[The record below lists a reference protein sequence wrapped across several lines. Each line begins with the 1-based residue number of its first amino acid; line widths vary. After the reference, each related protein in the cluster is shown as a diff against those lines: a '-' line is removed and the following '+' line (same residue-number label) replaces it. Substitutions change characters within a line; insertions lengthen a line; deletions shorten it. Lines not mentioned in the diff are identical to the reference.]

1 MRYWKKTLC
10 AALAAFMML
19 VGTSCGGFGD
29 IWFGDD
35 TTAAPEI
42 HTEPAENTD
51 PEPGEVETPE
61 EKTTEEEAT
70 EGETTEEETTQHVHT
85 EEVLVEVTPSC
96 TETGLTEGK
105 HCSVC
110 NQVLVAQKVVPA
122 KGHTAGEWVVD
133 REPEV
138 GIEGSKH
145 TTCTVCGAVYEEPIE
160 MLYSQGLAYIA
171 NGDGTCSVS
180 GIGNCTDKNVFI
192 PKTYNGM
199 TVTNIDAN
207 AFSRNQELSSVAIPA
222 GVTDTSIWPFA
233 YCANLI
239 SITVDPSNPSFC
251 SIDGV
256 LYDKNIST
264 LICCPGGK
272 TEISIPDSVTE
283 IYYGAFVGC
292 EKLKYISL
300 PANLTD
306 IGNYAFIDCSNLSA
320 VTIPDKV
327 KDIGQSAFSG
337 CNQLIVQEGGV
348 HYVDT
353 WVVDCDTSVTD
364 VVLRDNTQGIAFK
377 AFTNCHNL
385 TTISIPDGVSDV
397 TKHMFS
403 DSSQVFVKD
412 KGIIYVDKWV
422 VNSDQTVSEIVLRDD
437 TVGIGSYAFSHNDKI
452 VSVVIPDSVMHIG
465 PEAFYLC
472 EKLTFIKIGNGVTSI
487 GSYAFSGFGNL
498 SSVVIGSNVT
508 SIGDWAFSNCD
519 DLTSINIP
527 DSVTSIGEGA
537 FCNCYGL
544 TSITIPAG
552 VTEIK
557 EGAFLG
563 CHGLNEIQI
572 SEGNQHYVVLDDML
586 FTKDMSV
593 LIWCSHRKNT
603 VAVPDGVIRI
613 GNHAFY
619 AMRNLTSVTLPN
631 SVTSMGHSAFDNCH
645 NLTSVIIP
653 DGVKSIGERAF
664 SNCIKLTSVVI
675 SSSVTN
681 IDRSA
686 FEDCSSLT
694 DIYYTCTEEE
704 WEAIVKGD
712 RWDYHLPAYTLHFN
726 YVP

>member
-1 MRYWKKTLC
+1 MRHMKKLLC

-29 IWFGDD
+29 ILFGDD

-42 HTEPAENTD
+42 HTESAENTD

-61 EKTTEEEAT
+61 EKTTEEETT
-70 EGETTEEETTQHVHT
+70 EEKTTEEETTQHVHT

-145 TTCTVCGAVYEEPIE
+145 TTCIVCGAVYEEPIE

-199 TVTNIDAN
+199 TVTEIESY
-207 AFSRNQELSSVAIPA
+207 AFRGCQELISV
-222 GVTDTSIWPFA
+222 V
-233 YCANLI
+233 
-239 SITVDPSNPSFC
+239 
-251 SIDGV
+251 
-256 LYDKNIST
+256 
-264 LICCPGGK
+264 
-272 TEISIPDSVTE
+272 
-283 IYYGAFVGC
+283 
-292 EKLKYISL
+292 
-300 PANLTD
+300 
-306 IGNYAFIDCSNLSA
+306 
-320 VTIPDKV
+320 IPDKV
-327 KDIGQSAFSG
+327 TWVGTGAFSG
-337 CNQLIVQEGGV
+337 CDKLVVEENGV
-348 HYVDT
+348 RYVDK
-353 WVVDCDTSVTD
+353 WVVDCDSSVTD
-364 VVLRDNTQGIAFK
+364 VVLRESTQGIAFQ
-377 AFTNCHNL
+377 AFTYCHNL
-385 TTISIPDGVSDV
+385 KTISIPSGVSNV

-403 DSSQVFVKD
+403 DSSQVFVED
-412 KGIIYVDKWV
+412 KGIIYVDRWV
-422 VNSDQTVSEIVLRDD
+422 VGGDRTASEIVLRDD
-437 TVGIGSYAFSHNDKI
+437 TVGIGSEAFLQNDNI

-465 PEAFYLC
+465 PGVFSGC

-487 GSYAFSGFGNL
+487 CNHAFSGCRNL

-508 SIGDWAFSNCD
+508 SIGDRAFANCHN
-519 DLTSINIP
+519 LTSINIP

-537 FCNCYGL
+537 FCNCDSL

-603 VAVPDGVIRI
+603 VAVPDGVTRI
-613 GNHAFY
+613 GNYAFF
-619 AMRNLTSVTLPN
+619 AMVNLTSVTLPD
-631 SVTSMGHSAFDNCH
+631 SVTSMGDSVFDNCH

-653 DGVKSIGERAF
+653 DGVTSIGDSSFNWCEKMTSIIIPNGVTSIGERAF
-664 SNCIKLTSVVI
+664 SNCIKLTSVI
-675 SSSVTN
+675 IPSNVTN

-686 FEDCSSLT
+686 FVDCSSLT
-694 DIYYTCTEEE
+694 DIYFTGTESEWNAITKGTDWDSGTPSYT
-704 WEAIVKGD
+704 V
-712 RWDYHLPAYTLHFN
+712 HFN

>member
-10 AALAAFMML
+10 AALAAMMIL
-19 VGTSCGGFGD
+19 AGTSCD
-29 IWFGDD
+29 VLTEPTPSESTTEQIPDETVPDD
-35 TTAAPEI
+35 RNPDE
-42 HTEPAENTD
+42 TEPAEITPAETD
-51 PEPGEVETPE
+51 SE
-61 EKTTEEEAT
+61 
-70 EGETTEEETTQHVHT
+70 ETTEEVTT
-85 EEVLVEVTPSC
+85 EEVTTEEVTTEAETAEESIPAE
-96 TETGLTEGK
+96 TETEREEIIEDIYSKGLEYV
-105 HCSVC
+105 S
-110 NQVLVAQKVVPA
+110 
-122 KGHTAGEWVVD
+122 
-133 REPEV
+133 
-138 GIEGSKH
+138 
-145 TTCTVCGAVYEEPIE
+145 
-160 MLYSQGLAYIA
+160 
-171 NGDGTCSVS
+171 NGDGTCTVK
-180 GIGNCTDKNVFI
+180 GIGNCTDKNISI
-192 PKTYNGM
+192 PRTYNGM

-222 GVTDTSIWPFA
+222 GVTYTSIWPFA

-239 SITVDPSNPSFC
+239 SITVDPSNPNFC

-283 IYYGAFVGC
+283 IYYGAFAGC

-300 PANLTD
+300 PANLID
-306 IGNYAFIDCSNLSA
+306 IGNYAFEGCSNLTTL
-320 VTIPDKV
+320 TIPDKV
-327 KDIGQSAFSG
+327 TWVGTGVFSG
-337 CNQLIVQEGGV
+337 CDKLVVEENGV
-348 HYVDT
+348 RYVDK

-364 VVLRDNTQGIAFK
+364 VVLRKNTKGIAFE
-377 AFTNCHNL
+377 AFTYCHNL
-385 TTISIPDGVSDV
+385 KTISIPSGVSDV

-437 TVGIGSYAFSHNDKI
+437 TVGIGSHAFSHNDKI

-465 PEAFYLC
+465 PEAFYGC

-487 GSYAFSGFGNL
+487 GSYAFSGCWNL

-508 SIGDWAFSNCD
+508 SIGDWAFSNCH

-537 FCNCYGL
+537 FCNCRGL

-563 CHGLNEIQI
+563 CDLTEIRI
-572 SEGNQHYVVLDDML
+572 NEGNQYYTVYDDML

-603 VAVPDGVIRI
+603 VAVPDGVTRI
-613 GNHAFY
+613 GNYAFF
-619 AMRNLTSVTLPN
+619 AMRNLTSVTLPD

-653 DGVKSIGERAF
+653 DGVTSIGDSSFNWCETMTSIIIPNGVTSIGERAF
-664 SNCIKLTSVVI
+664 SNCIKLTSAVI

-686 FEDCSSLT
+686 FVDCSSLT
-694 DIYYTCTEEE
+694 DIYFTGTESE
-704 WEAIVKGD
+704 WNAITKGSD
-712 RWDYHLPAYTLHFN
+712 WDSDTGPYTLHFN